1 MVRSHPVTD
10 IISMPI
16 GAMTTLAG
24 WVQSVRDHGA
34 LLFFDLRDRSGIVQV
49 VIDTEKNPHL
59 IDTAKSM
66 RDEWVISVHGTI
78 ENRPEGTANTTLPTG
93 RLEIRTVTLTV
104 LNTSPTPP
112 FPIDDRTE
120 ISETLRLTYRYLDMR
135 RPELR
140 RNMRLRSEVT
150 HFLRNH
156 LESHGFW
163 EIETPILT
171 RSTPEGARDFLVPSR
186 LEKGSFYALPQ
197 SPQLFKQLL
206 MVGGVEKYYQIAR
219 CFRDEDL
226 RSDRQPEFTQVDI
239 EASFLTVDQFL
250 SQMEEMVASLFARFT
265 DYTPQK
271 PFMRLT
277 YQEAM
282 EGYGSDKPDLRF
294 GLKMVR
300 LDQAVQGNTFK
311 VFLNVLSQK
320 EGTIIGI
327 RYPGG
332 AALSRKDLETLTQW
346 TMSLGAGGLAWM
358 KWESGE
364 LSSPIAKFFPEATQK
379 AIIDALEAKSGDLLL
394 FIADKKE
401 KAQKVMGQIRLHIG
415 DRLNLRKPEDFCLLW
430 VVDFPMFEWNEEE
443 KRLDALHHP
452 FTSPH
457 PDDLERLENAPLTV
471 RSHAYDLVLN
481 GTELGGGSQ
490 RIHERTI
497 QEKVLGLLNIGEEE
511 ALNKFGFLLDALTY
525 GAPPHLGMALGLDR
539 LVMLLCGAE
548 SIRDV
553 IAFPKTQ
560 KGTCLMTNAPS
571 EVHSTQL
578 RDLGIRLTSKE

>member
-1 MVRSHPVTD
+1 MVRSHPIID
-10 IISMPI
+10 IVSLPI
-16 GAMTTLAG
+16 GSMTTLSG
-24 WVQSVRDHGA
+24 WVQTVRDHGS
-34 LLFFDLRDRSGIVQV
+34 LLFFDLRDRTGIAQI

-59 IDTAKSM
+59 IDAAKSM

-78 ENRPEGTANTTLPTG
+78 EKRPEGTENTTLPTG
-93 RLEIRTVTLTV
+93 RLEIRTSTITV

-140 RNMRLRSEVT
+140 RNLKLRSEVT

-156 LESHGFW
+156 LVSHGFW
-163 EIETPILT
+163 EVETPILT
-171 RSTPEGARDFLVPSR
+171 KSTPEGARDFLVPSR

-206 MVGGVEKYYQIAR
+206 MVGGIEKYYQIAR

-250 SQMEEMVASLFARFT
+250 FQMEEMVSALFSQFT
-265 DYTPQK
+265 AHTPQK

-282 EGYGSDKPDLRF
+282 NNYGTDKPDLRF
-294 GLKMVR
+294 DLKMVR
-300 LDQAVQGNTFK
+300 LDEQVAGNTFK
-311 VFLNVLSQK
+311 VFLDVLDK
-320 EGTIIGI
+320 KDGTVIGI

-332 AALSRKDLETLTQW
+332 ASLSRKEMDTLTQW
-346 TMSLGAGGLAWM
+346 TISQGASGLAWM

-379 AIIDALEAKSGDLLL
+379 AILKSLEAQPGDLLL
-394 FIADKKE
+394 FVADIRA
-401 KAQKVMGQIRLHIG
+401 KAQKIMGQLRLHIG
-415 DRLNLRKPEDFCLLW
+415 DRLNLRDPNHFSLLW
-430 VVDFPMFEWNEEE
+430 VVDFPMFEWNDEEN
-443 KRLDALHHP
+443 RLDALHHP

-457 PDDLERLENAPLTV
+457 FDDLEKLVSDPLAV
-471 RSHAYDLVLN
+471 RSNAYDLVLN

-497 QEKVLGLLNIGEEE
+497 QETVLSLLKIEKEE
-511 ALNKFGFLLDALTY
+511 AIQKFGFLLDALTY

-539 LVMLLCGAE
+539 LIMLLAGSS

-560 KGTCLMTNAPS
+560 KGSCLLTNAPS
-571 EVHSTQL
+571 GVSSSQL
-578 RDLGIRLTSKE
+578 RDLGIRLTSKD

>member
-1 MVRSHPVTD
+1 MVRSHPIID
-10 IISMPI
+10 IVSLPISS
-16 GAMTTLAG
+16 MTTLSG
-24 WVQSVRDHGA
+24 WVQTVRDHGS
-34 LLFFDLRDRSGIVQV
+34 LLFFDLRDRSGLVQV

-59 IDTAKSM
+59 IEAAKSM

-78 ENRPEGTANTTLPTG
+78 EKRPEGTENSTLPTG
-93 RLEIRTVTLTV
+93 GLEIRTATITV

-140 RNMRLRSEVT
+140 RNMKLRSEVT
-150 HFLRNH
+150 HFLRDH
-156 LESHGFW
+156 LVSQGFW

-171 RSTPEGARDFLVPSR
+171 KSTPEGARDFLVPSR

-206 MVGGVEKYYQIAR
+206 MVGGIEKYYQIAR

-239 EASFLTVDQFL
+239 EASFLTVDHFL
-250 SQMEEMVASLFARFT
+250 FQMEEMVSALFARFT
-265 DYTPQK
+265 HHTPQK

-282 EGYGSDKPDLRF
+282 DHYGTDKPDLRF
-294 GLKMVR
+294 DLKLVR
-300 LDQAVQGNTFK
+300 LDEHVAGSTFK
-311 VFLNVLSQK
+311 VFLDVLEKKNGSVL
-320 EGTIIGI
+320 GI

-332 AALSRKDLETLTQW
+332 ASLSRKEMDTLTQW
-346 TMSLGAGGLAWM
+346 TISQGASGLAWM

-364 LSSPIAKFFPEATQK
+364 LSSPIAKFFPDSTQK
-379 AIIDALEAKSGDLLL
+379 AIIDKLEAEPGDLLL
-394 FIADKKE
+394 FIADE
-401 KAQKVMGQIRLHIG
+401 RSKAQKIMGQLRLHIG
-415 DRLNLRKPEDFCLLW
+415 DRLNLRHPDHFSLLW

-443 KRLDALHHP
+443 NRLDALHHP

-457 PDDLERLENAPLTV
+457 LDDLEKLISDPLSV
-471 RSHAYDLVLN
+471 RSNAYDLVLN

-497 QEKVLGLLNIGEEE
+497 QETVLNLLKIEKEE
-511 ALNKFGFLLDALTY
+511 ALQKFGFLLDALTY

-539 LVMLLCGAE
+539 LIMLLAGAS

-560 KGTCLMTNAPS
+560 KGSCLMTNAPS
-571 EVHSTQL
+571 DVSPSQL
-578 RDLGIRLTSKE
+578 RDLGIRLTSKD

>member
-1 MVRSHPVTD
+1 MVRSHPIID
-10 IISMPI
+10 IVSLPI
-16 GAMTTLAG
+16 GSTTTLSG
-24 WVQSVRDHGA
+24 WVQSVRDHGS
-34 LLFFDLRDRSGIVQV
+34 LLFFDLRDRTGIAQV

-59 IDTAKSM
+59 IDAAKSM
-66 RDEWVISVHGTI
+66 RDEWVVSVHGTI
-78 ENRPEGTANTTLPTG
+78 EKRPEGTENTTLPTG
-93 RLEIRTVTLTV
+93 ALEIRTVTITV

-140 RNMRLRSEVT
+140 RNLKLRSEVT

-156 LESHGFW
+156 LVSQGFW

-171 RSTPEGARDFLVPSR
+171 KSTPEGARDFLVPSR

-206 MVGGVEKYYQIAR
+206 MVGGIEKYYQIAR

-250 SQMEEMVASLFARFT
+250 FQMEEMVSALFAQFT
-265 DYTPQK
+265 KHIPQK

-282 EGYGSDKPDLRF
+282 NDYGSDKPDLRF
-294 GLKMVR
+294 DLKIVR
-300 LDQAVQGNTFK
+300 QDQNVTGSTFK
-311 VFLNVLSQK
+311 VFLDVLNEK
-320 EGTIIGI
+320 DGAVIGI

-332 AALSRKDLETLTQW
+332 SSLSRKEMDTLTQW
-346 TMSLGAGGLAWM
+346 TVSQGASGLAWM
-358 KWESGE
+358 KCESGE
-364 LSSPIAKFFPEATQK
+364 LSGPIAKFFPESTQRS
-379 AIIDALEAKSGDLLL
+379 IIHSLEAEHGDLLL
-394 FIADKKE
+394 FVADKRA
-401 KAQKVMGQIRLHIG
+401 KAQKIMGQLRLHIG
-415 DRLNLRKPEDFCLLW
+415 DRLNLRDPNHFSLLW
-430 VVDFPMFEWNEEE
+430 VVDFPMFEWNDEEN
-443 KRLDALHHP
+443 RLDALHHP
-452 FTSPH
+452 FTYPH
-457 PDDLERLENAPLTV
+457 LDDLEKLISDPLSV
-471 RSHAYDLVLN
+471 RSNAYDLVLN

-497 QEKVLGLLNIGEEE
+497 QETVLQLLKIEKEE
-511 ALNKFGFLLDALTY
+511 ALQKFGFLLDALTY

-539 LVMLLCGAE
+539 LIMLLAGAG

-560 KGTCLMTNAPS
+560 KGSCLLTNAPS
-571 EVHSTQL
+571 DVSPSQL
-578 RDLGIRLTSKE
+578 RELGIRLTSKD